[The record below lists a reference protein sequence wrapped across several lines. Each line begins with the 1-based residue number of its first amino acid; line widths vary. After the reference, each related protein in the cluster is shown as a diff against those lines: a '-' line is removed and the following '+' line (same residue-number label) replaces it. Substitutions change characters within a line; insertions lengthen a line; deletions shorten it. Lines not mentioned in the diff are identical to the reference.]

1 MKNILKGN
9 ISVKKKAENWKE
21 AIEKAGEILLRKDYI
36 EEKYI
41 EAAIKNVEKLGNYIV
56 LTDYVAMPHSRP
68 EDGVKKTGMSLLVL
82 KEPVDFL
89 GEKINLIFM
98 LASKDNSS
106 HIEIIKKL
114 AKLIDDETV
123 IENLKKCETEEEI
136 LNII

>member
-21 AIEKAGEILLRKDYI
+21 AIYLAGEILLRKDYI
-36 EEKYI
+36 EKKYI
-41 EAAIKNVEKLGNYIV
+41 VAAIKNVEKLGNYIV